1 MVKRRNADSIT
12 LDDLPAEM
20 IRATVSYAEFQAML
34 VGELLTKLGH
44 VKPDNKNPVT
54 PFSAATLLELGA
66 TLHLL
71 VWREHGI
78 IEYLDGVPGVDNAIE
93 VSISRVCDELN
104 GSSRTIDQM
113 SDLPKTVFG
122 IWLDQCSWTSRQQMG
137 VDIVLRSDARKSFVE
152 ELAKLLWKN
161 RDAIYNSEVTH
172 DET

>member
-44 VKPDNKNPVT
+44 VKTDNKNHVT

-78 IEYLDGVPGVDNAIE
+78 I
-93 VSISRVCDELN
+93 
-104 GSSRTIDQM
+104 
-113 SDLPKTVFG
+113 
-122 IWLDQCSWTSRQQMG
+122 
-137 VDIVLRSDARKSFVE
+137 
-152 ELAKLLWKN
+152 
-161 RDAIYNSEVTH
+161 
-172 DET
+172 